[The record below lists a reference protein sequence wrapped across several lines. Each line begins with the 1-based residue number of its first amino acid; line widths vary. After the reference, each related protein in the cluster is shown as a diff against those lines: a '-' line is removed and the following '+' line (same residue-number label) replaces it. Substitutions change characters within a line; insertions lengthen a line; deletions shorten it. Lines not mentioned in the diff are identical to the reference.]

1 MSCAQLPANEDHL
14 ERGRVPY
21 PAVAGFDEE

>member
-1 MSCAQLPANEDHL
+1 MSCTQLPANQHYL

-21 PAVAGFDEE
+21 PAVAGSDEE